1 MRKYFIRN
9 DGEFY
14 KANLHCHSTVSDG
27 KLSPDELKKI
37 YKKHGYSV
45 LAYTDHNIL
54 IAHPELRDE
63 EFLPLNS
70 YELSVFTLDK
80 YSGAAG
86 KQYEKPCHLILIA
99 KEENNLDMVCWNRN
113 FLFANAV
120 NYESQAKFKKSEDN
134 YDRVYTPDCINDI
147 INRAHKGGYYVIYA
161 HPTWSGE
168 IYPTYIQYKN
178 LDAMEMIVLPGG
190 LGGVASARASQAAL
204 DALRWGWE
212 HDRFVAAICAGPTVL
227 ADLGISDGKKATCFP
242 GCEGQ
247 MGKAD
252 MVPGAAALRDGKLI
266 TGTSAGCAIP
276 FALELIKALK
286 GSEAADKVAKQIVI
300 R

>member
-1 MRKYFIRN
+1 MVYVLLGTGFEEVEAIAPVDLMRRAGI
-9 DGEFY
+9 EVQ
-14 KANLHCHSTVSDG
+14 TVGITG
-27 KLSPDELKKI
+27 KTVTGSHKI
-37 YKKHGYSV
+37 PV
-45 LAYTDHNIL
+45 EADIL
-54 IAHPELRDE
+54 PENMDL
-63 EFLPLNS
+63 
-70 YELSVFTLDK
+70 
-80 YSGAAG
+80 
-86 KQYEKPCHLILIA
+86 
-99 KEENNLDMVCWNRN
+99 
-113 FLFANAV
+113 
-120 NYESQAKFKKSEDN
+120 ESMD
-134 YDRVYTPDCINDI
+134 
-147 INRAHKGGYYVIYA
+147 
-161 HPTWSGE
+161 
-168 IYPTYIQYKN
+168 
-178 LDAMEMIVLPGG
+178 MIVLPGG

-227 ADLGISDGKKATCFP
+227 ADLGIPDGKKATCCP

-252 MVPGAAALRDGKLI
+252 MVPGVAALRDGKLI